1 MKTCWTRSI
10 SDTKAWLAN
19 SSGYHTNGQTWPM
32 PSRSWQEACNFNQP
46 SRTAISS
53 SGTLPVGLLQQI
65 RKQNLGPQLS
75 TPTWTPLAS
84 CHQTLRSTTGLCAS
98 SWASSTVDQEHLRS
112 WLCHR
117 QRQSFMLSEL
127 ASEKRFAPG
136 ILCRNLL
143 SQDQHQDVD
152 RQLIMQE
159 HGNKRGGIKFCPAV
173 GTRCNHFHSQDPKDN
188 IADLFAKYT
197 AREVLQWPWEL

>member
-19 SSGYHTNGQTWPM
+19 SAGIQMARHGPCHQGVGKRRATSINH
-32 PSRSWQEACNFNQP
+32 QE
-46 SRTAISS
+46 RTARSS

-65 RKQNLGPQLS
+65 RQQNLGPQLS

-98 SWASSTVDQEHLRS
+98 STVDQEHGRP

-136 ILCRNLL
+136 ILCRKESLVARSTSRRGLTAHHARAWQQGRGHQIL
-143 SQDQHQDVD
+143 SSSWY
-152 RQLIMQE
+152 RM
-159 HGNKRGGIKFCPAV
+159 
-173 GTRCNHFHSQDPKDN
+173 
-188 IADLFAKYT
+188 
-197 AREVLQWPWEL
+197 

>member
-19 SSGYHTNGQTWPM
+19 SAAIQMARHGPCHQGVGKRRATSINH
-32 PSRSWQEACNFNQP
+32 QE
-46 SRTAISS
+46 RTARSS

-65 RKQNLGPQLS
+65 RQQNLGPQLS

-98 SWASSTVDQEHLRS
+98 STVDQEHGRP

-152 RQLIMQE
+152 
-159 HGNKRGGIKFCPAV
+159 
-173 GTRCNHFHSQDPKDN
+173 
-188 IADLFAKYT
+188 
-197 AREVLQWPWEL
+197 